1 MTGLAADLLRAL
13 DELDGLKAR
22 AVEALADLDATIA
35 EKEALVERVKKELVQ
50 HKVDRRKLVVLAG
63 KVAAPKA
70 PRSSSPKVVL
80 AGPSAFI
87 CQECGAGF
95 ASAQAIAMHGTRRG
109 HATGYVSKSK
119 PATVL
124 PSSAGDVVPAPV
136 VVPAQAPADPA
147 ADTVAE
153 APFDFD
159 DVTADVLKLW
169 DDWNRFEPGE
179 RARKIADAVGIRE
192 GRVRS
197 IVRDRSVA

>member
-22 AVEALADLDATIA
+22 ASEALADLDATIA
-35 EKEALVERVKKELVQ
+35 EKEALLERVKKELVQ

-70 PRSSSPKVVL
+70 PRSAAQPTVVL
-80 AGPSAFI
+80 ASPAAFI

-95 ASAQAIAMHGTRRG
+95 NAPQGISMHGRQAG
-109 HATGYVSKSK
+109 HATGFVPKNK
-119 PATVL
+119 AATGS
-124 PSSAGDVVPAPV
+124 PSSTGDVVPAPV
-136 VVPAQAPADPA
+136 VVPAQAPAPTA
-147 ADTVAE
+147 VEELPADTVA
-153 APFDFD
+153 
-159 DVTADVLKLW
+159 DVLTLW
-169 DDWNRFEPGE
+169 DEWNRFEPGE

-192 GRVRS
+192 ARVRS